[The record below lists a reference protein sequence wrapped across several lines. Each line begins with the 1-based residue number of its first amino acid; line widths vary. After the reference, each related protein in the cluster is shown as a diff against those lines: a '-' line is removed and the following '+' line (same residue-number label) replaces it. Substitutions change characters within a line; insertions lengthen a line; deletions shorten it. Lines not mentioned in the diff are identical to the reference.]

1 MIEVGNDRQMILTPS
16 EWPMFYLPLKRRKD
30 DGGWPDIAL
39 LRSASTDPN
48 VERIVEENRS
58 LYGDLGPITEHKYAT
73 VDDLLADGWVV
84 D

>member
-16 EWPMFYLPLKRRKD
+16 EWPMFYLPLKRPKG

-48 VERIVEENRS
+48 AERIVEENRS
-58 LYGDLGPITEHKYAT
+58 LYGDIGPITEHKYAT
-73 VDDLLADGWVV
+73 VDALLADGWVV